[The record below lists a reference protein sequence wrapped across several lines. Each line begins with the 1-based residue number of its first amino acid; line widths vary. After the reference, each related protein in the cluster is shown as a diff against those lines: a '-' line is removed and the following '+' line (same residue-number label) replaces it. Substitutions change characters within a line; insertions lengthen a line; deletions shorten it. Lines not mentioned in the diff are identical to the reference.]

1 MARVRKNAQTKSVVR
16 EERSPGQAYTPA
28 ESERHEFLIEN
39 FMVRHPEANC
49 VRIKRHLLRVH
60 SLDLDK
66 DVVRNAMNGILLRWR
81 SEDERSQRQDLR
93 SIQIRSI
100 RSDMAAARAEKNWS
114 AVAKFQ
120 EMLMRITGTAQPEE
134 VRVEIAVTNAM
145 KDVILEMDEDELNE
159 VLGEVTSSKNLLP
172 MKDAH

>member
-1 MARVRKNAQTKSVVR
+1 MARVRKNAQTKSVAK
-16 EERSPGQAYTPA
+16 EERSPGQPYTPA
-28 ESERHEFLIEN
+28 EAERHEFLVEN
-39 FMVRHPEANC
+39 YMVRHPEANH
-49 VRIKRHLLRVH
+49 VRIKQHLSKTH
-60 SLDLDK
+60 KIEIDK
-66 DVVRNAMNGILLRWR
+66 DVVRNAMSNILIRWR

-159 VLGEVTSSKNLLP
+159 VLGEVTSSKKLP
-172 MKDAH
+172 MKSAH